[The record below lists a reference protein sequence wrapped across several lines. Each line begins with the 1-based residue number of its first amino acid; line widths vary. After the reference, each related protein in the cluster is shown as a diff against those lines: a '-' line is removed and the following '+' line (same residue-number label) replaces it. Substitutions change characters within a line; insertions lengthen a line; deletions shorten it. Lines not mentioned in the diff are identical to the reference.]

1 MHHYSKLPVGKRMG
15 FSPGVLYSYYMY
27 RPFAGGVAS
36 RLTIA
41 INVAM
46 VTPIL
51 YDSSNYSNLKYK
63 SYRPYGWFLKIVK
76 LWLLNIEFY
85 GEWQK
90 VASHVLTVC

>member
-1 MHHYSKLPVGKRMG
+1 MG

-63 SYRPYGWFLKIVK
+63 SYRPYG
-76 LWLLNIEFY
+76 
-85 GEWQK
+85 
-90 VASHVLTVC
+90 